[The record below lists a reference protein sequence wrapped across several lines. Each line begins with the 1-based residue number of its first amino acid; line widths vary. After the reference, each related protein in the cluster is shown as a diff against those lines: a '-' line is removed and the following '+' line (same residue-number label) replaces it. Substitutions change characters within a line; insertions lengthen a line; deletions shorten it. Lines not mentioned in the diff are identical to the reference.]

1 MRPGL
6 SRAVSALLGVGMSFA
21 PALAQSQNPRTDT
34 QSVQQPRE
42 GTESPDKGD
51 NKLAAPTGT
60 APAGTPAPVD
70 PKTYKIGPG
79 DVLMVRVWGEGELSG
94 PVQVRP
100 DGMITLPL
108 VGELKASEQTP
119 EQTTNAI
126 SEALAKYIN
135 KPQVMVSVQAVLSKK
150 YYMTGEVNRTGPFP
164 LVVPTTIV
172 EALSNAGGFRDF
184 ANKKKIVIIR
194 GTQRLKFNYNNY
206 LKGKDLDQNIM
217 IQDGDQVYVP

>member
-1 MRPGL
+1 M
-6 SRAVSALLGVGMSFA
+6 
-21 PALAQSQNPRTDT
+21 
-34 QSVQQPRE
+34 
-42 GTESPDKGD
+42 
-51 NKLAAPTGT
+51 
-60 APAGTPAPVD
+60 
-70 PKTYKIGPG
+70 I
-79 DVLMVRVWGEGELSG
+79 RVWGEGELSG

-108 VGELKASEQTP
+108 VGEVKASEQTP
-119 EQTTNAI
+119 EQLTNSV
-126 SEALAKYIN
+126 SEALSKFIN

-217 IQDGDQVYVP
+217 IEDGDQVYVP